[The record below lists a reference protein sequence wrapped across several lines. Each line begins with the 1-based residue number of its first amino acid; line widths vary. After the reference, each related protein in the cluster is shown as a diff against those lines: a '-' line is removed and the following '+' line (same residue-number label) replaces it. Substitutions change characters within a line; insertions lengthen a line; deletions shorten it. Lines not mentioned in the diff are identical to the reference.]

1 MNVSIV
7 DSSGETVT
15 SIAESEGDLL
25 LHIKPAAAD
34 PLDLGVKL
42 DKMMPDVFTLKG
54 DKSVTIEWRMAVRLF
69 LPYALAEPD
78 DSNFFQWIPAS
89 ILAQIMEVMI
99 PGVITDG
106 KVGLGDFAE
115 RLDAV
120 YAAEPDKSKFLY
132 TQAGSE
138 EADGDE
144 LTDDAVSRWSA
155 QTRWLAALTGSD
167 ARAAMAARP
176 TTRATLNTKP
186 ITARRAPPSGRLA
199 PCGRRRGLRR
209 RTHKHDTYVVDRRR
223 RASWAF
229 E

>member
-1 MNVSIV
+1 MTMNVSIV

-42 DKMMPDVFTLKG
+42 NKMMPDVFTLKG

-167 ARAAMAARP
+167 ALGVYGVDDDRVRP
-176 TTRATLNTKP
+176 
-186 ITARRAPPSGRLA
+186 S
-199 PCGRRRGLRR
+199 
-209 RTHKHDTYVVDRRR
+209 
-223 RASWAF
+223 ASTEPFCA
-229 E
+229 